1 MSNATVRL
9 AICAVLF
16 TVWIAL
22 VAFQLPGDGQI
33 IDVIKYTLAM
43 LGGYH
48 AGDRINL
55 QTAAASIA
63 LPINAATSSAVPNS
77 KEST

>member
-1 MSNATVRL
+1 MNNAAIRL
-9 AICAVLF
+9 VICTVLF
-16 TVWIAL
+16 ALWIAL
-22 VAFQLPGDGQI
+22 VIFQVPGDEQI

-48 AGDRINL
+48 AGDRINTQAL
-55 QTAAASIA
+55 A
-63 LPINAATSSAVPNS
+63 LPPEVPALISNPVPPA

>member
-1 MSNATVRL
+1 MNSAAARL

-16 TVWIAL
+16 ATWIAL
-22 VAFQLPGDGQI
+22 VVFQLPGDEQI
-33 IDVIKYTLAM
+33 IDVIKYGLAI

-48 AGDRINL
+48 AGDRINAQAG
-55 QTAAASIA
+55 QT
-63 LPINAATSSAVPNS
+63 PSARPANNTTTPA